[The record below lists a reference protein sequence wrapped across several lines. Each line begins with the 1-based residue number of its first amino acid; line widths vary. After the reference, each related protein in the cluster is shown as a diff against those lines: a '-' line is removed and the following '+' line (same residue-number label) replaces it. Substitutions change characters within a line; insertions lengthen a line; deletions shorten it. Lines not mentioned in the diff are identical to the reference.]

1 MTVEGILVAAFGLLW
16 LQEAVRG
23 QMAEIRHRREMA
35 ALLDRVQA
43 GTLRDYVLN
52 RPLAE
57 GADRHVEVDLSRSAQ
72 SPEVLTEVPAPDLAG
87 ARSAYSALMGK
98 GET

>member
-1 MTVEGILVAAFGLLW
+1 
-16 LQEAVRG
+16 
-23 QMAEIRHRREMA
+23 
-35 ALLDRVQA
+35 VQA

-72 SPEVLTEVPAPDLAG
+72 SPEVLTEVPAPDLAA
-87 ARSAYSALMGK
+87 ARSAFASILAEDLP
-98 GET
+98 